1 MAEPFSDSYL
11 EKLSIY
17 LREESNRRNISHSE
31 IEHVF
36 NHLMKNVHFQNS
48 IQLHTSILSLKI
60 LSNYIADV
68 PENCS
73 FLMSLV
79 KDNIYILPSNSIQL
93 SNPSLDIKEITLFH
107 KVTVILFNNLLT
119 TNKESIPR
127 KQCMDI
133 FDNLI
138 ESFTLCESAGIET
151 DNESL
156 IEVIDEC
163 QSIIGKIDS
172 ERFLLLRDLCR
183 YINDSAKSCGDED
196 LILLS
201 SKVILK
207 YSCNLEVVNND
218 SVKEELF
225 FKLFSDINSVDDEQ
239 ILLNISYELK
249 IGSNQFFKKLLN
261 LVFDSNGLLKITKGI
276 PMLMIILSNEI
287 TTEFKMNEFLNII
300 NIYDFNELYF
310 NNIYPNLSLK
320 LPWELQSIVLLNK
333 IPISR
338 ILIGYDALNKYINK
352 LSKLISYTTIQ
363 IRSDIISLQLVFL
376 SKILANT
383 KNKQQLE
390 HILNYLT
397 DIKLSNDYS
406 KFSNEFKLVINQ
418 VYFPYLG
425 IFKRKNLQDE
435 KFSNVL
441 QIVLTDSSEII
452 QKSLIDKTPIQMKYL
467 IELSQIFGFYVKN
480 FKTQEWFVD
489 SFQSFE
495 NIVEDSKRQ
504 IDLNN
509 QKLTGYEQ
517 TAWNVLQ
524 DNFKY
529 TDVLLKQSEKE
540 YI

>member
-425 IFKRKNLQDE
+425 ISKRKNLQDE

>member
-79 KDNIYILPSNSIQL
+79 KDDIYILPSNSIQL

-425 IFKRKNLQDE
+425 ISKRKNLQDE

>member
-79 KDNIYILPSNSIQL
+79 KDDIYILPSNSIQL